1 MNRLERKD
9 MMKEENFI
17 IRVVEMHYKQ
27 GLSQQQISEKLNISR
42 TTVSRALTKAKD
54 IGIIEIKI
62 NYPAGTGNDLEAQ
75 LEKKYGLKEVIIAY
89 SNQEDRLADEI
100 AKNASDFLVRQIKN
114 PMKIALTRGSTMQ
127 QMTEALAQ
135 NPRIKFLE
143 TDQVVILPSE
153 GSTNISLTFPKKKRM
168 MYSNFIVEEVARIL
182 DANSYNFLCPLYVS
196 KKTREALLEEPS
208 IMDLINQLQQADL
221 SMMGIGN
228 LESDSTLIQSGY
240 VSKETFQELKNQ
252 GGQAEFMSHVIDK
265 YGQLVS
271 QDYDSQIMSLSLDDL
286 VKIPIRA
293 GVAYGKQKHEAIRA
307 VLAGKYINVLI
318 TDAQT
323 ARYLLGE

>member
-62 NYPAGTGNDLEAQ
+62 NYPVGTGNDLEAQ

>member
-1 MNRLERKD
+1 

-62 NYPAGTGNDLEAQ
+62 NYPVGTGNDLEAQ

>member
-1 MNRLERKD
+1 
-9 MMKEENFI
+9 MMKEESFI
-17 IRVVEMHYKQ
+17 IRNVEMHYKQ
-27 GLSQQQISEKLNISR
+27 GLSQQQIAEKLNISR

-54 IGIIEIKI
+54 TGIIEIKI
-62 NYPAGTGNDLEAQ
+62 NYPTGTGNDLEVQ

-89 SNQEDRLADEI
+89 SNQEDRLAEEI

-127 QMTEALAQ
+127 QMTEALAR

-153 GSTNISLTFPKKKRM
+153 GSTNISMTFPKKKRM
-168 MYSNFIVEEVARIL
+168 MYSNFIVEEVARLL

-196 KKTREALLEEPS
+196 KKTREDLLEEPS
-208 IMDLINQLQQADL
+208 ITDLLNQLRHADV

-240 VSKETFQELKNQ
+240 VSKETIQKLKKQ
-252 GGQAEFMSHVIDK
+252 GGQAEFMSHVINQQ
-265 YGQLVS
+265 GNLVS

-286 VKIPIRA
+286 VKIPVRA

-307 VLAGKYINVLI
+307 VLSGKYINVLI

-323 ARYLLGE
+323 ARYLLGEKHDEEDD